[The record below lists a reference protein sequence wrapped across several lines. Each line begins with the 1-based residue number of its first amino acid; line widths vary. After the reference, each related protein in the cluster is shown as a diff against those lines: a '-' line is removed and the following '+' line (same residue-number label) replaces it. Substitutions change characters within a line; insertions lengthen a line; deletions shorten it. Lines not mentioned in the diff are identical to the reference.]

1 MRTEQY
7 EFDMWLQMPLET
19 LLIASSMSPWTVSSC
34 LFNFFPKYQENLN
47 IALLSFV
54 RKRVFFQEESLLVS
68 LFTFCLYS
76 IRVSYQKERAPCQI
90 FLESLNLFIFI
101 IISIYVFNFKTF
113 GFDSKRNSCNKKHTY
128 LEGIPIFDAS
138 FIRSHKVRWILALY

>member
-1 MRTEQY
+1 
-7 EFDMWLQMPLET
+7 MWLQMPLET

-34 LFNFFPKYQENLN
+34 LFNFFSKYQENLN

-54 RKRVFFQEESLLVS
+54 CKRVFFQEESLLVTVS

-90 FLESLNLFIFI
+90 FLESFNLFIFI

-113 GFDSKRNSCNKKHTY
+113 GFDSKRNGCNKKHTY
-128 LEGIPIFDAS
+128 LEIIPIFDAS
-138 FIRSHKVRWILALY
+138 FIPSHKVRWIVALY